1 MSDLKYSKDHEW
13 VREEAD
19 GIVTVGVTDFAASQL
34 GDVVYVDLP
43 AVGDEVTA
51 HSEMGEI
58 ESTKS
63 VSDLFSP
70 VSGEVVEVNDDVVD
84 SPESVNDDPFGAAW
98 LIKVKTTETPEDLL
112 SADEYAELT
121 SK

>member
-13 VREEAD
+13 VRDEGDSVAT
-19 GIVTVGVTDFAASQL
+19 IGVTDFAASQL

-43 AVGDEVTA
+43 AVGDEVSA
-51 HSEMGEI
+51 HEVMGEI

-70 VSGEVVEVNDDVVD
+70 VSGEVIEVNETVVD
-84 SPESVNDDPFGAAW
+84 TPENVNEDPFGDAW
-98 LIKVKTTETPEDLL
+98 LIKVKVSEIPEDLL
-112 SADEYAELT
+112 TEDEYKELT